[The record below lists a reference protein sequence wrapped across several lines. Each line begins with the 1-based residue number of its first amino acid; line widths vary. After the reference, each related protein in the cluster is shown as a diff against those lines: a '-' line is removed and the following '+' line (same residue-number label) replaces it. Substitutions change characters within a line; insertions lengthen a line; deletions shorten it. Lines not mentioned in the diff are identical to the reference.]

1 MQRSRVWNT
10 KIVDRRL
17 FRVCSMKGDYRTPM
31 TQAFLSLSLSL
42 SLAFFFFL
50 LLSPM
55 IIHVRGARHD
65 RQSILRN
72 DTLPLPPFRSVD
84 DDSTCQRVVSLFPAM
99 ETEREGKN
107 DHALSVSTILN
118 STGEGFRIWGENG
131 VGFCLWKTRGWEFK
145 DWDLLKSVDEV
156 FSWCFIFRDWY
167 IIVVIIVFC
176 NKIVS

>member
-10 KIVDRRL
+10 KIVERRL

-31 TQAFLSLSLSL
+31 TQAFLSLSLSRL
-42 SLAFFFFL
+42 LLFL

-72 DTLPLPPFRSVD
+72 DTLPLPLFRSVD

-99 ETEREGKN
+99 ETGRGRKKRSRTFCSY
-107 DHALSVSTILN
+107 DFKFD
-118 STGEGFRIWGENG
+118 GGFGFG
-131 VGFCLWKTRGWEFK
+131 VKMASDCLWKTRGWEFGGFEI
-145 DWDLLKSVDEV
+145 WRV
-156 FSWCFIFRDWY
+156 
-167 IIVVIIVFC
+167 
-176 NKIVS
+176 

>member
-10 KIVDRRL
+10 KIVERRL

-31 TQAFLSLSLSL
+31 TQAFLSLSLSRL
-42 SLAFFFFL
+42 LLFL

-72 DTLPLPPFRSVD
+72 DTLPLPLFRSVD

-99 ETEREGKN
+99 ETGRGRKKRSRTFCSY
-107 DHALSVSTILN
+107 DFKFD
-118 STGEGFRIWGENG
+118 GGFGFG
-131 VGFCLWKTRGWEFK
+131 VKMASDCLWKTRELGIRWI
-145 DWDLLKSVDEV
+145 WDMEGLTIENTCWSLLIK
-156 FSWCFIFRDWY
+156 
-167 IIVVIIVFC
+167 
-176 NKIVS
+176 

>member
-1 MQRSRVWNT
+1 MNYDKSDIPNGGEQCKDRAYGIRKLSTDDCSAFARWRVTIEPRWL
-10 KIVDRRL
+10 RR
-17 FRVCSMKGDYRTPM
+17 F
-31 TQAFLSLSLSL
+31 SLSL

-99 ETEREGKN
+99 ETEKEGKN
-107 DHALSVSTILN
+107 DHALSVPTILN
-118 STGEGFRIWGENG
+118 SMAGGFRIWGENG
-131 VGFCLWKTRGWEFK
+131 VGFCLWKTRGWAAN
-145 DWDLLKSVDEV
+145 LKIETCWWS
-156 FSWCFIFRDWY
+156 I
-167 IIVVIIVFC
+167 
-176 NKIVS
+176 

>member
-10 KIVDRRL
+10 KIVERRL

-31 TQAFLSLSLSL
+31 TQAFLSLSLSRL
-42 SLAFFFFL
+42 LLFL

-72 DTLPLPPFRSVD
+72 DTLPLPLFRSVD

-99 ETEREGKN
+99 ETGRGRKKRSRTFCSY
-107 DHALSVSTILN
+107 DFKFD
-118 STGEGFRIWGENG
+118 GGFGFG
-131 VGFCLWKTRGWEFK
+131 VKMASDCLWKTRGWEFGGFEM
-145 DWDLLKSVDEV
+145 WRV
-156 FSWCFIFRDWY
+156 
-167 IIVVIIVFC
+167 
-176 NKIVS
+176 

>member
-107 DHALSVSTILN
+107 DHALSVPTILN
-118 STGEGFRIWGENG
+118 SMAGGFRIWGENG

-145 DWDLLKSVDEV
+145 D
-156 FSWCFIFRDWY
+156 
-167 IIVVIIVFC
+167 
-176 NKIVS
+176 

>member
-10 KIVDRRL
+10 KIVERRL

-31 TQAFLSLSLSL
+31 TQAFLSLSFSRLL
-42 SLAFFFFL
+42 LFL

-72 DTLPLPPFRSVD
+72 DTLPLPLFRSVD

-99 ETEREGKN
+99 ETGRGRKKRSRTFCSY
-107 DHALSVSTILN
+107 DFKFD
-118 STGEGFRIWGENG
+118 GGFGFG
-131 VGFCLWKTRGWEFK
+131 VKMASDCLWKTRGWEFGGFEI
-145 DWDLLKSVDEV
+145 WRV
-156 FSWCFIFRDWY
+156 
-167 IIVVIIVFC
+167 
-176 NKIVS
+176 

>member
-10 KIVDRRL
+10 KIVERRL

-31 TQAFLSLSLSL
+31 TQAFLSLSLSRL
-42 SLAFFFFL
+42 LLFL

-72 DTLPLPPFRSVD
+72 DTLPLPLFRSVD

-99 ETEREGKN
+99 ETGRGRKKRSRTFCSY
-107 DHALSVSTILN
+107 DFKFD
-118 STGEGFRIWGENG
+118 GGFGFG
-131 VGFCLWKTRGWEFK
+131 VKMASDCLWKTRG
-145 DWDLLKSVDEV
+145 
-156 FSWCFIFRDWY
+156 
-167 IIVVIIVFC
+167 
-176 NKIVS
+176 